1 MGKPNERGKMMKRWK
16 FGVEQS
22 AKEERAEIREARLAG
37 LERQYMEGQRWQRMR
52 EDELE
57 RRRQRRDERRARMS
71 PSTRRGRIRQ

>member
-1 MGKPNERGKMMKRWK
+1 MERPREGQQMKRWK

-22 AKEERAEIREARLAG
+22 AKEERAEIGEARMAG

-57 RRRQRRDERRARMS
+57 RRRQRRDERRAAS
-71 PSTRRGRIRQ
+71 GPSTRRGMIGS